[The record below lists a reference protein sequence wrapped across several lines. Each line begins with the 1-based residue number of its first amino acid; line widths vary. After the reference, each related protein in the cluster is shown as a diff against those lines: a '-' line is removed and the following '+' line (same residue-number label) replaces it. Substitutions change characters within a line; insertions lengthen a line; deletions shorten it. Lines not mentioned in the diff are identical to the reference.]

1 MRTFFL
7 LCFLAAMAWGDFFVL
22 SGSKKVQMT
31 PLQTGVIDFATLGTI
46 AKIEREESGIHAMVH
61 EKDFNKGHAN
71 FRLASIDIPQSNTS
85 ITHWSK
91 EIAPDTFSLEFD
103 GYTSQDGVMLQVFYH
118 NTWHAAVFG
127 EPLEILHRLFSRDDL
142 EPKKAYEA
150 IQRAREAFGKDA
162 KLKELE
168 KVWHA
173 RAKAAIDPDEKYKKQ
188 TTIDFSKINK

>member
-1 MRTFFL
+1 MRTLFL
-7 LCFLAAMAWGDFFVL
+7 LCFLLALAWGDFFVL

-46 AKIEREESGIHAMVH
+46 AKIEREDHGIHAMVH

-91 EIAPDTFSLEFD
+91 EIAPDMFRLEFD

-127 EPLEILHRLFSRDDL
+127 EPLEVLQRLFSREDL

-150 IQRAREAFGKDA
+150 IRRARMAFAKDA
-162 KLKELE
+162 KLEELE

-173 RAKAAIDPDEKYKKQ
+173 KAKAAIDPDEKYKKQ

>member
-1 MRTFFL
+1 
-7 LCFLAAMAWGDFFVL
+7 
-22 SGSKKVQMT
+22 
-31 PLQTGVIDFATLGTI
+31 
-46 AKIEREESGIHAMVH
+46 
-61 EKDFNKGHAN
+61 
-71 FRLASIDIPQSNTS
+71 
-85 ITHWSK
+85 
-91 EIAPDTFSLEFD
+91 
-103 GYTSQDGVMLQVFYH
+103 
-118 NTWHAAVFG
+118 
-127 EPLEILHRLFSRDDL
+127 LHRLFLRDDL